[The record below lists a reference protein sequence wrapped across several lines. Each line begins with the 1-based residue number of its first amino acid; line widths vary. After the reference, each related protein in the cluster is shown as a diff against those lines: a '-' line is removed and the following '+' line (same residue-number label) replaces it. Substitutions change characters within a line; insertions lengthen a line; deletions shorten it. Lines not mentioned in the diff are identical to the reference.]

1 MAVVVDASVAVA
13 WCFPDEEEPA
23 GLDALAL
30 GFVRE
35 TVIVPGMF
43 WYEVRNALLRAER
56 RGRID
61 REGSGRFLRQLATL
75 RTELDFR
82 HNEAETLALARRHT
96 LTFYDAAYLET
107 AKRRGV
113 ALATLDSA
121 LASAA
126 AVEGVANPLS

>member
-13 WCFPDEEEPA
+13 WCFPDEEAPS
-23 GLDALAL
+23 GLDDLAL
-30 GFVRE
+30 ELVQE
-35 TVIVPGMF
+35 TAIVPGMF

-61 REGSGRFLRQLATL
+61 HEGASRFLRQLATL
-75 RTELDFR
+75 RTELDYQ
-82 HNEAETLALARRHT
+82 HDEAETLALARRHT

-107 AKRRGV
+107 AKRRRV

-121 LASAA
+121 LATAA
-126 AVEGVANPLS
+126 TSEGVANPIA